1 MKGIKNKLMLIIGC
15 LFIIIGLLII
25 FFNIP
30 YSSLKNEFNNDLEQT
45 IQNTKIEKDVFTED
59 DFRSYPLAIKKY
71 ITNNGFIGNQKMS
84 YLNIF
89 FENTDFIQDP
99 KKIKLK
105 IDYNQYNFAKRPA
118 RLAYINSSIYGIPFE
133 GYDYFFN
140 EIGGMKGV
148 IGKKIQIFNQK
159 GSDIDKGALCTY
171 LAESLF
177 IPTSLLENDIIFEE
191 IDPFNVKATINL
203 KGISVSGVFTFNE
216 EYEMIKFYT
225 EDRAAVKDDGSVD
238 YIPWTAKCDN
248 YKRNKDGINFPNKLK
263 AIWNYPDKDLIY
275 FDGNVKYFSFK

>member
-1 MKGIKNKLMLIIGC
+1 MKGIKNKPMLIIGC

-59 DFRSYPLAIKKY
+59 DFRSYPLAIQKY

-105 IDYNQYNFAKRPA
+105 MYYNQYNFAKRPA
-118 RLAYINSSIYGIPFE
+118 RLAYINSSFYGIPFE
-133 GYDYFFN
+133 GYD
-140 EIGGMKGV
+140 
-148 IGKKIQIFNQK
+148 
-159 GSDIDKGALCTY
+159 
-171 LAESLF
+171 
-177 IPTSLLENDIIFEE
+177 
-191 IDPFNVKATINL
+191 
-203 KGISVSGVFTFNE
+203 
-216 EYEMIKFYT
+216 
-225 EDRAAVKDDGSVD
+225 
-238 YIPWTAKCDN
+238 
-248 YKRNKDGINFPNKLK
+248 
-263 AIWNYPDKDLIY
+263 
-275 FDGNVKYFSFK
+275 